1 MTTSKRKEAI
11 EMADYGERQRL
22 KKRMLDRWEN
32 EGGRIVAESII
43 QHEVKPA
50 SDGENKGSRSPARAD
65 RSD

>member
-1 MTTSKRKEAI
+1 MTVSKRKEAI
-11 EMADYGERQRL
+11 EMAEYGERQRL

-43 QHEVKPA
+43 EHELKPV
-50 SDGENKGSRSPARAD
+50 SDGENKGNRSPALDD